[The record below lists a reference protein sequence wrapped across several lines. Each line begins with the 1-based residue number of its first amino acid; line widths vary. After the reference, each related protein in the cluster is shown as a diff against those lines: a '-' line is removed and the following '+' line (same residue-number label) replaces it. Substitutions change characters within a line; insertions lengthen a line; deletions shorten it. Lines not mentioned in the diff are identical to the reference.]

1 MSQAATKKK
10 KRLGREELTLNLMIL
25 PGLIILI
32 IFVFAPLVGSLMAFE
47 NYVPAKGLLKSKWVG
62 LSNFEFIFS
71 LPDSKQ
77 VFMNTLII
85 AFSKLVVNIF
95 VPVTFAILLNEIRVN
110 VCKKIFQTVV
120 YLPHFL
126 SWVVLAT
133 VVTNMFSLDIYF
145 LADNNWFRTVIVGTD
160 VWKEFGYNSVVYL
173 AALTGIDPGLFEA
186 ASIDGA
192 NRFKQILHIT
202 VPALLPTVVLMTALN
217 LGNILNAGFDQ
228 VFNLYNPIVYETG
241 DIIDTYVY
249 RIGMVERQYSIGTAV
264 GLLKSVISFV
274 LILSANKLAQKTTGS
289 GIF

>member
-95 VPVTFAILLNEIRVN
+95 VPVTFGNRCHEYVFIRWTN
-110 VCKKIFQTVV
+110 QCSNQCIWRQS
-120 YLPHFL
+120 YLFPC
-126 SWVVLAT
+126 
-133 VVTNMFSLDIYF
+133 
-145 LADNNWFRTVIVGTD
+145 
-160 VWKEFGYNSVVYL
+160 
-173 AALTGIDPGLFEA
+173 
-186 ASIDGA
+186 
-192 NRFKQILHIT
+192 
-202 VPALLPTVVLMTALN
+202 
-217 LGNILNAGFDQ
+217 
-228 VFNLYNPIVYETG
+228 
-241 DIIDTYVY
+241 
-249 RIGMVERQYSIGTAV
+249 
-264 GLLKSVISFV
+264 
-274 LILSANKLAQKTTGS
+274 
-289 GIF
+289 